1 MMPLALLAT
10 NAVDVGQ
17 CRAVSYTSS
26 NGVVPQKYARFGL
39 VGCSHKEYRHESLIR
54 PLAYILRIRRDFE
67 FGEKWTKWWDV

>member
-1 MMPLALLAT
+1 MLEKPE
-10 NAVDVGQ
+10 G
-17 CRAVSYTSS
+17 S
-26 NGVVPQKYARFGL
+26 PQQSCSPEYARFGL